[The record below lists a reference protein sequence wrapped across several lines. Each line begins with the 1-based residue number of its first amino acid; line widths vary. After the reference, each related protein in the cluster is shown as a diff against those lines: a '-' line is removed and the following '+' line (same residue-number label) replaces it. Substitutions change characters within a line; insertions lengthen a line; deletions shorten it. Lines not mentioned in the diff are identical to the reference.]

1 LPILNGRPLPR
12 IAICICAT
20 YFDRRFW
27 LMRLFACSGCAN
39 TVHFDNTVCVS
50 CHRRLG
56 FRPSRLD
63 MVALEPVDA
72 HWAAI
77 EDGGSHAVIL
87 CANAE
92 VGACNWLVE
101 GEDQEGYCMACRH
114 NLTIPNLDNPENAEN
129 WRRIEAAKRH
139 MFYSL
144 IRFGLPLVTRIE
156 DPENGL
162 GFDFLSDDATPP
174 DQPVLTGH
182 LNGLITLNIAEGS
195 DAERESRRVALGEPF
210 RTLVGHFRHEVGHFY
225 WDRLVRDG
233 GPIERCRDIFGDD
246 QQDYGQALQTYYE
259 KGPAI
264 GWEQSFISAY
274 ASSHAWE
281 DFAETWAH
289 YFHIVDALETAH
301 AYGLRTDPVTN
312 DPALT
317 TTFDAYKALNA
328 DVLVDAWVP
337 LTLAVNG
344 INRAMGQPD
353 LYPFVLS
360 VPVIA
365 KLQFI
370 HELIHSRDGSQTAEI
385 RSPRS

>member
-1 LPILNGRPLPR
+1 
-12 IAICICAT
+12 
-20 YFDRRFW
+20 
-27 LMRLFACSGCAN
+27 MRLFACSGCAN
-39 TVHFDNTVCVS
+39 TVHFDNTVCVT

-56 FRPSRLD
+56 FRPYRLD
-63 MVALEPVDA
+63 MVALEPDDD
-72 HWAAI
+72 HWV
-77 EDGGSHAVIL
+77 AVEESGTHGVVL
-87 CANAE
+87 CANADYD
-92 VGACNWLVE
+92 ACNWLVA
-101 GEDQEGYCMACRH
+101 EDDQNAYCLACRH
-114 NLTIPNLDNPENAEN
+114 NLTIPNLDSPDNVDN

-139 MFYSL
+139 LFYSL
-144 IRFGLPLVTRIE
+144 IRFKLPLITRVD
-156 DPENGL
+156 DPEGGL
-162 GFDFLSDDATPP
+162 GFDFLSDEATPA

-195 DAERESRRVALGEPF
+195 DPEREKRRVALGEPF

-225 WDRLVRDG
+225 WDRLVRDAG
-233 GPIERCRDIFGDD
+233 LADQCREIFGDD
-246 QQDYGQALQTYYE
+246 REDYGQALQTYYE
-259 KGPAI
+259 NGPI
-264 GWEQSFISAY
+264 PGWEQAFISAY

-328 DVLVDAWVP
+328 QVLVDAWVP

-360 VPVIA
+360 APVIT

-370 HELIHSRDGSQTAEI
+370 HELIHIGDAA
-385 RSPRS
+385 RSDITPPPLQG